1 MLKVVRW
8 KSSWWTII
16 TFATTKFSIKA
27 SDTSAVAVSDY
38 ENHEYFVTFYESKYN
53 SYKSKYKGYV
63 SYVIR
68 IMRIIVTFYKSK
80 CKSYVVTDSLQ
91 FPVRPISAVVFAQG
105 LNNVYVTN

>member
-1 MLKVVRW
+1 M
-8 KSSWWTII
+8 
-16 TFATTKFSIKA
+16 
-27 SDTSAVAVSDY
+27 
-38 ENHEYFVTFYESKYN
+38 TFYESKYD

-80 CKSYVVTDSLQ
+80 YKSYVVTDSLQ
-91 FPVRPISAVVFAQG
+91 FPARPISAVVFAQG